1 MNDDIKF
8 KSQNELFFKSYGND
22 LKIFGYASVFNVKDN
37 EGDIV
42 LPGAFYNSLK
52 QNRCIKL
59 LWQHKQDSPIGKLN
73 KIYED
78 TKGLYIE
85 GVIFSNLENTATARK
100 MLLEKVVDSFSIGYT
115 VEDQFFNQDT
125 RFLKSIN
132 LFEVSIVTFPA
143 NPNAKIKIA
152 F

>member
-1 MNDDIKF
+1 MKF

-22 LKIFGYASVFNVKDN
+22 LKIFGYASVFDIKDN

-42 LPGAFYNSLK
+42 LPGAFYSSLK
-52 QNRCIKL
+52 QTKNIKL
-59 LWQHKQDSPIGKLN
+59 LWQHKQDLPIGKLTN
-73 KIYED
+73 IYED
-78 TKGLYIE
+78 TKGLYVE
-85 GVIFSNLENTATARK
+85 GMVFSNLENTAIARK

-115 VEDQFFNQDT
+115 VKEQFFNKDT

-143 NPNAKIKIA
+143 NTNAKVKIA